1 MGEGTTNEEGIAFS
15 WHVNGKVV
23 HREGE
28 RGDLGKGSR
37 ESKWIMV
44 SSTKLAQQA
53 KHSPESPD
61 HFTTYML

>member
-15 WHVNGKVV
+15 WHVNGEVV

-28 RGDLGKGSR
+28 RGDLGSR
-37 ESKWIMV
+37 ESKWIMI
-44 SSTKLAQQA
+44 SSTKSAQQA

-61 HFTTYML
+61 HITAYML